1 MAWIPSEQ
9 ITVFPTTRRL
19 TKQQDARLMTEKSLV
34 GIINQL
40 IDKDAFV
47 ITSKSELENS
57 TSDPNFD
64 PVFEFNIHGYFFH
77 VDKLSYITGLFT
89 TSSSLSIYAYIQ
101 LDTGNGYTELLGQDD
116 TLGNPESDALSKYK
130 GVTFTDIEPSTSD
143 NMYKLKILERSSS
156 SSTTWTC
163 PETSFYK
170 FEGSTVDFQVDGGII
185 S

>member
-40 IDKDAFV
+40 IDKDGFI
-47 ITSKSELENS
+47 ITKKESLVNTEN
-57 TSDPNFD
+57 DDDFD
-64 PVFEFNIHGYFFH
+64 PEFEFNIHGYYFH
-77 VDKLSYITGLFT
+77 VDHMSYITGLFNE
-89 TSSSLSIYAYIQ
+89 SNSLSIYAYIV

-116 TLGNPESDALSKYK
+116 TLGNPDNDALSKYK
-130 GVTFTDIEPSTSD
+130 GVTFTDTEPTVED
-143 NMYKLKILERSSS
+143 NKYSLKIFERSSAS
-156 SSTTWTC
+156 SDWTC
-163 PETSFYK
+163 PEISFYK
-170 FEGSTVDFQVDGGII
+170 YVGSTIDFKVDGGII